1 MLDDVSMHSKPRWPS
16 MRQAVCE
23 AGHALR
29 LKKASLRR
37 ARARAEGTARSWQV
51 LVVGSQVSARPV
63 TWSTVQACGRKRS
76 QH

>member
-37 ARARAEGTARSWQV
+37 ARARPEGWTPSWQV
-51 LVVGSQVSARPV
+51 FVFGSQVRAWPV
-63 TWSTVQACGRKRS
+63 TWSTVQACARRD
-76 QH
+76 